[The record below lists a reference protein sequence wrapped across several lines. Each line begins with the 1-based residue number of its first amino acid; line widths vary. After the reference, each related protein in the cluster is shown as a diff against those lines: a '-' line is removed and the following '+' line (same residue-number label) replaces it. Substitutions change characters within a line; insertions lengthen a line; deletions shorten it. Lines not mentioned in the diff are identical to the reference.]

1 MMISVNLVNSLSGV
15 LILTSL
21 LVIEVKQA
29 RWSAIMYS
37 LQSFVLVLIFLTLAY
52 TTKAEQLYWW
62 AASAFVTKVVLVPWI
77 LYRAMSRVSEAEMPR
92 NALSPA
98 ISFVLAAFAVAVS
111 FVVVQQITLKAA
123 APFKPALAVSMAHFF
138 FGELCILT
146 QRNLFKQVLGF
157 CLMENGS
164 HLTLALLAYNAP
176 ELVEIGIATDAVFG
190 VIIMVA
196 LGNQIYGKLHTLDVA
211 KLNTLKG

>member
-1 MMISVNLVNSLSGV
+1 MSSVTLVNSLSGL

-21 LVIEVKQA
+21 LVIEVKHP
-29 RWSAIMYS
+29 RWSAVMYG
-37 LQSFVLVLIFLTLAY
+37 LQSIVLVGIFAILAY
-52 TTKAEQLYWW
+52 ATQAEQLYLW

-77 LYRAMSRVSEAEMPR
+77 LYVALSRVGDLQKPP
-92 NALSPA
+92 NAMGTTLSL
-98 ISFVLAAFAVAVS
+98 FLAALAVTVS
-111 FVVVQQITLKAA
+111 FVVVSRIQLAAA

-164 HLTLALLAYNAP
+164 HLTLALLAHNAP

-190 VIIMVA
+190 VVIMVL
-196 LGNQIYGKLHTLDVA
+196 LGNQIYRRLHTLDTSD
-211 KLNTLKG
+211 LSTLRG